1 MEDDNYEAKNPL
13 ISLLGKL
20 LPRSVAPADAAPHER
35 NPLDEID
42 WAAPKLRGL
51 SLAEMSARLEAGL
64 IEREW
69 FVTGRSLPELFSDA
83 FAFSD
88 PDVSLKGIEPYS
100 RQVRRL
106 FDQETSRCEIVS
118 CAPVDGSDDGIRV
131 VWRLSGGV
139 NLGPAGLAIKPYI
152 VHTTLMT
159 DSGDGGLVVFQKDE
173 FTIPGWDIVLSALLP
188 FLRPMLAPEAPP
200 VEVLRAEVRG
210 QGKDNLT
217 A

>member
-1 MEDDNYEAKNPL
+1 MVEDAGYEAKNPL

-20 LPRSVAPADAAPHER
+20 LPRSAAPANTAPHEC

-51 SLAEMSARLEAGL
+51 SLTEMSARLEAGL
-64 IEREW
+64 SEREW
-69 FVTGRSLPELFSDA
+69 FVTGRSLPELFSDK

-106 FDQETSRCEIVS
+106 FDQSTSRCEVVS
-118 CAPVDGSDDGIRV
+118 CAPVDGSDDCIRV
-131 VWRLSGGV
+131 VWRLSGEV
-139 NLGPAGLAIKPYI
+139 NLGPAGLAIKPY
-152 VHTTLMT
+152 VVSTTLRT
-159 DSGDGGLVVFQKDE
+159 DPRDGGLIVFQVDE
-173 FTIPGWDIVLSALLP
+173 FTIPGWDILLSALLP

-200 VEVLRAEVRG
+200 VEVLRAEARG
-210 QGKDNLT
+210 
-217 A
+217 

>member
-1 MEDDNYEAKNPL
+1 MAEDAGYKAKNPL

-20 LPRSVAPADAAPHER
+20 LPRSAASVDVEPQER

-64 IEREW
+64 SEREW
-69 FVTGRSLPELFSDA
+69 FVTGRSLPELFSDEY
-83 FAFSD
+83 AFSD

-106 FDQETSRCEIVS
+106 FDQATSRCEVVS
-118 CAPVDGSDDGIRV
+118 CAPVDGSDDCIRV

-139 NLGPAGLAIKPYI
+139 NIGPAGLAIKPY
-152 VHTTLMT
+152 VVCTTPRT
-159 DSGDGGLVVFQKDE
+159 DPGDGGLVVFQEDQ
-173 FTIPGWDIVLSALLP
+173 FSIPGWDILLSALLP

-200 VEVLRAEVRG
+200 VDVLQAEARG
-210 QGKDNLT
+210 EDWPV
-217 A
+217 